1 MSLAIVEIRLPVVV
15 DEGEG
20 IDGLPGMLLARGDE
34 RFASCVTKKMLTY
47 ALGRGMV
54 QGCDAGAIEG
64 LAAQLKADNYKLRN
78 HLVRIVQ
85 SPLFISP
92 RARLE
97 APP

>member
-1 MSLAIVEIRLPVVV
+1 M
-15 DEGEG
+15 
-20 IDGLPGMLLARGDE
+20 IDASGTLPGGKAFANTNELLDLLRADD

-54 QGCDAGAIEG
+54 QGCDAGAIAG

-78 HLVRIVQ
+78 HVVRIVQ
-85 SPLFISP
+85 SPLFTSP

-97 APP
+97 TPP